1 MSSTFTN
8 DINDTRMS
16 HNGKQDPFL
25 NGLEI
30 TSKNG
35 KSKLNLNKNISHN
48 GKLNSIN

>member
-1 MSSTFTN
+1 MSQTFTN
-8 DINDTRMS
+8 DIGDARMS

-35 KSKLNLNKNISHN
+35 KSKLTLNKNISEN
-48 GKLNSIN
+48 GKLYSIN